1 MRRWHRRI
9 DVSQSYAVKYRQDWP
24 AAAHVSPQDRVWL
37 PTSTCD
43 ATFTKQLPTALL
55 FYASCAAFDDRFRR
69 PCTIRSLSLSSCHG
83 STAAMLCCGLTSLP
97 IQPSAVSAQLCRAIH
112 RQPTTLRQTT
122 SAIITHAL
130 TGSPPL
136 PVFNYWRP
144 IFCCGRC
151 TIMKQS
157 ARLPPDIVGVACDIL
172 SRFRRELKTF
182 CFRQSYP
189 SILF

>member
-1 MRRWHRRI
+1 M
-9 DVSQSYAVKYRQDWP
+9 
-24 AAAHVSPQDRVWL
+24 
-37 PTSTCD
+37 
-43 ATFTKQLPTALL
+43 L

-83 STAAMLCCGLTSLP
+83 STAAMLCCRLTSLP

-112 RQPTTLRQTT
+112 RQPTTLRHTRQFPLSCVQTT

-157 ARLPPDIVGVACDIL
+157 ARLLPDIVGVACDIL